1 MEAVEQKIL
10 LDQIIAEYKKSY
22 VSKFRTLKSVER
34 DLEVF
39 FARRVDGKPLAEI
52 GKEFG
57 VGRQTIM
64 SVEKCTARRI
74 WYVLNRLK
82 LKSMF

>member
-22 VSKFRTLKSVER
+22 VGKYRTLKSVER

-39 FARRVDGKPLAEI
+39 FSRRVDGKTLVEI

-64 SVEKCTARRI
+64 SVEMRTARRI
-74 WYVLNRLK
+74 AYVLKRLK
-82 LKSMF
+82 LSGMY